1 MWMQVHI
8 FLVLR
13 APNLVAALQV
23 GPHKVRVEGDN
34 HLPHPAGHAS
44 FDVAWDTAGLP
55 RPATKTGS
63 SWDIA
68 ENHHIAETKTFNS
81 ASDTTMQCLH
91 KPM

>member
-1 MWMQVHI
+1 MCMQVHI
-8 FLVLR
+8 FLALG

-34 HLPHPAGHAS
+34 HLPHPAGHTS
-44 FDVAWDTAGLP
+44 FDVAWDTVGFP
-55 RPATKTGS
+55 RPATKTRS

-68 ENHHIAETKTFNS
+68 MCWFSAETKTFNS
-81 ASDTTMQCLH
+81 ASDTIMQCLH